1 MTAIL
6 ETKGLT
12 RRFGGV
18 VAVDAIDFLL
28 NEGEVRCLIGP
39 NGAGKSTFF
48 KMISGQLAPSSGR
61 IFLSGQAITGFSP
74 HLVARM
80 GVGIKTQVP
89 SVFDGLTV
97 HEHVRLAAR
106 RHNDTASAARTVDQI
121 LTANGLESLS
131 SRQVGI
137 LSHGQ
142 RQWVELAMV
151 LAAGP
156 RLLLMDE
163 PTAGMT
169 HGETVRTAELIERVR
184 PGRTLIIVDHD
195 MQFVRMIAQTV
206 TVFHQG
212 RILAEGKVDEIIAN
226 KAVQDV
232 YLGRAHKV

>member
-61 IFLSGQAITGFSP
+61 IFLSGQDITGLSP

-97 HEHVRLAAR
+97 YEHVRLAAR
-106 RHNDTASAARTVDQI
+106 RHNDTASTARAVDQI
-121 LTANGLESLS
+121 LTANSLGSLS

-156 RLLLMDE
+156 RVLLMDE

-169 HGETVRTAELIERVR
+169 HGETLRTVELIERVR

-212 RILAEGKVDEIIAN
+212 RVLAEGKVDDIVAN

>member
-1 MTAIL
+1 MTALL
-6 ETKGLT
+6 ETRSLT

-18 VAVDAIDFLL
+18 VAVDAVDFVLR
-28 NEGEVRCLIGP
+28 EGEVRCLIGP

-48 KMISGQLAPSSGR
+48 KMISGQLAPSSGKVLW
-61 IFLSGQAITGFSP
+61 FGSDTSGTSP

-80 GVGIKTQVP
+80 GIGIKTQVP

-97 HEHVRLAAR
+97 HEHLRLAAR
-106 RHNDTASAARTVDQI
+106 RHLDPAAATRLIDQI
-121 LTANGLESLS
+121 LRTSELEALTW
-131 SRQVGI
+131 RQVGL

-151 LAAGP
+151 LAAEP
-156 RLLLMDE
+156 RIILMDE
-163 PTAGMT
+163 PTAGMSRD
-169 HGETVRTAELIERVR
+169 ETLRTAALIERVR

-212 RILAEGKVDEIIAN
+212 RVLAEGPMDEIVRN

-232 YLGRAHKV
+232 YLGRAQSV